1 MVAVRIGHS
10 AGDLVA
16 HGDASQTY
24 IKGPSL
30 GPNFNRLDVEQMKRG
45 FLAGVL
51 ATLLVSMLAAC
62 GGNSTGNEVKQE
74 PPTPPDLT
82 GEWKQTN
89 SNSEDAWQSAEIA
102 DDTIE
107 VYWVSDNGETKALYW
122 AGTYT
127 APTTADEPYTWQS
140 ENDKAKTDTAL
151 LASGDDTKGFT
162 YQGGVLSYDVTAMG
176 VTQTVKLEKVK

>member
-1 MVAVRIGHS
+1 MDRLSVKKCIGIMS
-10 AGDLVA
+10 
-16 HGDASQTY
+16 
-24 IKGPSL
+24 
-30 GPNFNRLDVEQMKRG
+30 
-45 FLAGVL
+45 

-62 GGNSTGNEVKQE
+62 GGSTGNAAKQE

-102 DDTIE
+102 GDTIE

-140 ENDKAKTDTAL
+140 QNDKDKTGTAL
-151 LASGDDTKGFT
+151 LASGDDEKKFS
-162 YQGGVLSYDVTAMG
+162 YADGVLSYEVSAMG
-176 VTQTVKLEKVK
+176 VTQTVKLKKEQ

>member
-1 MVAVRIGHS
+1 MDRLSVKKCIGIMS
-10 AGDLVA
+10 
-16 HGDASQTY
+16 
-24 IKGPSL
+24 
-30 GPNFNRLDVEQMKRG
+30 
-45 FLAGVL
+45 

-62 GGNSTGNEVKQE
+62 GGSTENAAKQE

-82 GEWKQTN
+82 GEGKQTN

-102 DDTIE
+102 GDTIE

-140 ENDKAKTDTAL
+140 QNDKDKTGTAL
-151 LASGDDTKGFT
+151 LASGDDEKKFS
-162 YQGGVLSYDVTAMG
+162 YADGVLSYEVSAMG
-176 VTQTVKLEKVK
+176 VTQTVKLEKEQ

>member
-1 MVAVRIGHS
+1 MDRLSVKKCIGIMS
-10 AGDLVA
+10 
-16 HGDASQTY
+16 
-24 IKGPSL
+24 
-30 GPNFNRLDVEQMKRG
+30 
-45 FLAGVL
+45 

-62 GGNSTGNEVKQE
+62 GGSTENAAKQE

-102 DDTIE
+102 GDTIE
-107 VYWVSDNGETKALYW
+107 VYWVSDNGEAKALYW

-140 ENDKAKTDTAL
+140 QNDKDKTGTAL
-151 LASGDDTKGFT
+151 LASGDDEKKFS
-162 YQGGVLSYDVTAMG
+162 YADGVLSYEVSAMG
-176 VTQTVKLEKVK
+176 VTQTVKLEKEQ

>member
-1 MVAVRIGHS
+1 MDRLSVKKCIGIMS
-10 AGDLVA
+10 
-16 HGDASQTY
+16 
-24 IKGPSL
+24 
-30 GPNFNRLDVEQMKRG
+30 
-45 FLAGVL
+45 

-62 GGNSTGNEVKQE
+62 GGSTENAAKQE

-89 SNSEDAWQSAEIA
+89 SSSEDAWQSAEIA
-102 DDTIE
+102 GDTIE

-140 ENDKAKTDTAL
+140 QNDKDKTGTAL
-151 LASGDDTKGFT
+151 LASGDDEKMFSSAE
-162 YQGGVLSYDVTAMG
+162 GVLSYEVSAMG
-176 VTQTVKLEKVK
+176 VTQTVKLEKEQ

>member
-1 MVAVRIGHS
+1 MARLSVKKCIGIMSAV
-10 AGDLVA
+10 
-16 HGDASQTY
+16 
-24 IKGPSL
+24 
-30 GPNFNRLDVEQMKRG
+30 
-45 FLAGVL
+45 
-51 ATLLVSMLAAC
+51 LLVSMLAAC
-62 GGNSTGNEVKQE
+62 GGSTGNAAKQE
-74 PPTPPDLT
+74 TPTPPDLT

-140 ENDKAKTDTAL
+140 QNDKDKTGTAL
-151 LASGDDTKGFT
+151 LASGDDEKKFS
-162 YQGGVLSYDVTAMG
+162 YAVGVLSYEVSAMG
-176 VTQTVKLEKVK
+176 VTQTVELEKEQ